1 MITNIKQ
8 IITYIPHRNRNCI
21 LKVSRRTGL
30 LESKTY
36 FVYRI
41 ISPGNRIP
49 IGEIEERRRAE
60 RGNNAEDVLRLAKK
74 LYSSSTLEAMEI
86 HIEPAGRLSS
96 ATPGGRDQR

>member
-1 MITNIKQ
+1 L
-8 IITYIPHRNRNCI
+8 
-21 LKVSRRTGL
+21 LK
-30 LESKTY
+30 SKTY

-86 HIEPAGRLSS
+86 RIEPADRLASG
-96 ATPGGRDQR
+96 TPGGRDQR